1 MEIREANDDD
11 WAAIWP
17 IFREV
22 VRARE
27 PDAFDPEIS
36 SDAATAVWM
45 ERPPGRTAVALF
57 DGRVVGS
64 AKMAPNRQ
72 GPGPLGGLLK
82 HLALVQDYWF
92 CNVFAGKEE
101 AEIFQG
107 VDWDTDPDWEWHSA
121 AQDTPEQLRTLLG
134 ETIARCRSVVAG
146 VDLDTRAVR
155 PDRRTGEHG
164 TLRWT
169 VLHMIEEYARH
180 NGHADLVRE
189 SVDGLTGE

>member
-1 MEIREANDDD
+1 MTDQTDQTDQTGPADTRQDPPLSGD
-11 WAAIWP
+11 
-17 IFREV
+17 EV
-22 VRARE
+22 SQLYAFLDYQRATLLMK
-27 PDAFDPEIS
+27 
-36 SDAATAVWM
+36 TADLSA
-45 ERPPGRTAVALF
+45 EQLAQAHPPST
-57 DGRVVGS
+57 
-64 AKMAPNRQ
+64 MT
-72 GPGPLGGLLK
+72 LGGLLK
-82 HLALVQDYWF
+82 HLALVEDYWF
-92 CNVFAGKEE
+92 CDVFAGKEE

-121 AQDTPEQLRTLLG
+121 AQDTPEQLRTLLE
-134 ETIARCRSVVAG
+134 ETMARSRSVVAG

-164 TLRWT
+164 TLRWI